1 MAPVH
6 KFLFDRSFD
15 EPRPSKNRR
24 GNDAV
29 AAAAVVD
36 AQSAAVSGALAG
48 AGGTEEADGY
58 VGPDR
63 RQGPPEEPAPPPAEM
78 FTKEQLE
85 AAREEGFI
93 RGHTSALDDAAKAD
107 GHVTASALKRIAEG
121 IGHMDEAERSH
132 LVVLDKMATR
142 LALTIARQILP
153 ATAERVAVDEIK
165 RLVEHVLPDLLDQPR
180 LVIRVNGAIA
190 EVVRGAVRELQ
201 ASSGYE
207 GRVVVRPDNALAWE
221 DCRLEWGEGGTER
234 DTARLWAD
242 IESAVARHLD
252 EPVPPATPRPA
263 PAADHP
269 TNPTS
274 AASGG
279 GEPVPKA
286 ETP

>member
-1 MAPVH
+1 MPPVH

-15 EPRPSKNRR
+15 EPRPGKSRR
-24 GNDAV
+24 GNDPVAV
-29 AAAAVVD
+29 AVDAEYAAVP
-36 AQSAAVSGALAG
+36 GALNGTEG
-48 AGGTEEADGY
+48 AGGAEGY

-121 IGHMDEAERSH
+121 IDRMDQAERSH
-132 LVVLDKMATR
+132 VETLEKTATR

-153 ATAERVAVDEIK
+153 ATAERVAVEEIE

-207 GRVVVRPDNALAWE
+207 GRVVVRPDNALARE

-234 DTARLWAD
+234 DTGRLWAD
-242 IESAVARHLD
+242 VEAAVARHLD
-252 EPVPPATPRPA
+252 EPVPSAAPRPDSTA
-263 PAADHP
+263 DHPAADHP
-269 TNPTS
+269 TDDPVGPAS
-274 AASGG
+274 DASGG
-279 GEPVPKA
+279 G
-286 ETP
+286 